1 MWRVLAARI
10 RRPHGDM
17 ETETREICAGY
28 AWVGEVW
35 LFDAGQEMGDPL
47 GDADLL
53 VVCHPPPRSVE
64 PGQRNHLLGQ
74 LEVAV
79 GRSLNLHLTTAA
91 QISKWLSPG
100 SRFATA
106 FHHATRLYP

>member
-1 MWRVLAARI
+1 
-10 RRPHGDM
+10 M
-17 ETETREICAGY
+17 ETESREICAGY

-35 LFDAGQEMGDPL
+35 LFGSAREREGPL

-53 VVCHPPPRSVE
+53 VVCDWLPRTVE
-64 PGQRNHLLGQ
+64 PGQRKRLLSQ

-79 GRSLNLHLTTAA
+79 GRSLSLRLTTAE
-91 QISKWLSPG
+91 QLSKWRAPG

-106 FHHATRLYP
+106 FNHATRLYP

>member
-1 MWRVLAARI
+1 
-10 RRPHGDM
+10 M
-17 ETETREICAGY
+17 ETESREICAGY

-35 LFDAGQEMGDPL
+35 LFGSGRETDGPL

-53 VVCHPPPRSVE
+53 VVCHPPPRTVE
-64 PGQRNHLLGQ
+64 PGQRNRLLGQ

-79 GRSLNLHLTTAA
+79 GRSLNLRLTTAK
-91 QISKWLSPG
+91 QLSKWLSPG

-106 FHHATRLYP
+106 FHDATRLYP